1 MIGKLA
7 ILGSL
12 ADMIGG
18 TLEDK
23 REDKLLKKYRKYFQD
38 QLGGGHNMMGR
49 PVGKYADMPDELK
62 NSLIKGMLTQ
72 TGGIENQGR
81 SGLMEKLLGMGTDL
95 AKGKIQFDT
104 EEKRLDR
111 IEQEKEKER
120 QHKLA
125 LAGLFTGGGQQN
137 FGYSLDDEQKR
148 LQDMLNNFGLSIL

>member
-12 ADMIGG
+12 GELLRG
-18 TLEDK
+18 TAEDK

-72 TGGIENQGR
+72 TGGIESQGR
-81 SGLMEKLLGMGTDL
+81 KGLMEKLLGVGTDL
-95 AKGKIQFDT
+95 VRGKIGYDIDQD
-104 EEKRLDR
+104 RLNR
-111 IEQEKEKER
+111 IEQEREKKR
-120 QHKLA
+120 QHQLA
-125 LAGLFTGGGQQN
+125 LRGLLGGGQQN
-137 FGYSLDDEQKR
+137 FGYSLDDEQER
-148 LQDMLNNFGLSIL
+148 LQEMLNNFGLSVL